1 MNKKALAAYIV
12 VAFIVSAF
20 AAISGFSREQWEITS
35 VRDSAFGVR
44 MRAAVA
50 FNHDEHN
57 EKAAIDDCTECHH
70 SFDEDGVKLEDESTE
85 DWECSECHMAE
96 GKTKMDLMR
105 AYHLNC
111 KGCHEDQKTGPVMC
125 GECHQKK

>member
-12 VAFIVSAF
+12 IAFIVSTI

-44 MRAAVA
+44 MRSAVS

-70 SFDEDGVKLEDESTE
+70 DYDENGEKMDYSTE
-85 DWECSECHMAE
+85 ESECSECHMAD
-96 GKTKMDLMR
+96 GKTRMDLMR

-111 KGCHEDQKTGPVMC
+111 KGCHEDEKAGPVMC
-125 GECHQKK
+125 GECHVNK

>member
-12 VAFIVSAF
+12 IAFIVSTIAV
-20 AAISGFSREQWEITS
+20 ISGFSREQWEITS

-44 MRAAVA
+44 MRSAVS

-70 SFDEDGVKLEDESTE
+70 DYDENGEKMDYSTE
-85 DWECSECHMAE
+85 ESECSECHMAD
-96 GKTKMDLMR
+96 GKTRMDLMR

-111 KGCHEDQKTGPVMC
+111 KGCHEDEKAGPVMC
-125 GECHQKK
+125 GECHVNK

>member
-12 VAFIVSAF
+12 VAFIVSAI

-44 MRAAVA
+44 MRTAVA

-57 EKAAIDDCTECHH
+57 EKAAIEDCTECHH
-70 SFDEDGVKLEDESTE
+70 SFDEDGAKVEGESTE
-85 DWECSECHMAE
+85 SLECSECHMAE
-96 GKTKMDLMR
+96 GQTKMDLMR

-111 KGCHEDQKTGPVMC
+111 KGCHEDQKAGPVMC
-125 GECHQKK
+125 GECHQK